1 LDDKEEEGDMV
12 DLGKMF
18 GAGDVT
24 TFLGFENVTP
34 DRLLPGDLAFLGV
47 PGATPYA
54 SVGPYCANAPK
65 AVRGAAA
72 LYAANVEKWHFDL
85 NGPVIAPGRR
95 GVDLGDVAYDTDD
108 FAANRANIRQ
118 LVSDVLASGAVPFVM
133 GGDDSVP
140 IPVFEAFAGR
150 GPFTILQIDAHID
163 WRDSV
168 DGETRGL
175 SSTMR
180 RASEM
185 THIKGMVQVGQ
196 RGLGSASEV
205 ERRAALDYGASL
217 VPMARLRREGVGAAV
232 DLIPEGAD
240 VLLTLDV
247 DALDPAIMPG
257 VIARTGG
264 GMSFG
269 EIIDLV
275 DGVAAKARLCGV
287 NMIEF
292 MPERDIDGLGAMT
305 VAQVMMHMMGRVSR
319 QG

>member
-1 LDDKEEEGDMV
+1 MV

-34 DRLLPGDLAFLGV
+34 DGLLPGDLAFLGV

-65 AVRGAAA
+65 AVR
-72 LYAANVEKWHFDL
+72 
-85 NGPVIAPGRR
+85 
-95 GVDLGDVAYDTDD
+95 
-108 FAANRANIRQ
+108 
-118 LVSDVLASGAVPFVM
+118 
-133 GGDDSVP
+133 
-140 IPVFEAFAGR
+140 
-150 GPFTILQIDAHID
+150 
-163 WRDSV
+163 
-168 DGETRGL
+168 
-175 SSTMR
+175 
-180 RASEM
+180 
-185 THIKGMVQVGQ
+185 
-196 RGLGSASEV
+196 
-205 ERRAALDYGASL
+205 
-217 VPMARLRREGVGAAV
+217 GAAV

-305 VAQVMMHMMGRVSR
+305 AAQVMMHMMGRVSR